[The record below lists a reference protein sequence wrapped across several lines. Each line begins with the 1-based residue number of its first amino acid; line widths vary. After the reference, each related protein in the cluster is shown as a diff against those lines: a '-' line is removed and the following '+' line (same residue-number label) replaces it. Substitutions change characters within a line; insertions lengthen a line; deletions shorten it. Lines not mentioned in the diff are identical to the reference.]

1 MHGSGRVSAEVISEL
16 ARIGTIEDEWR
27 RLAVDRGNAF
37 LTPEWYRAWVEGA
50 EEQSPL
56 VVVARRDDG
65 ELAGVMPLVL
75 DASSRPKALR
85 YGGAGYGDQFG
96 IAARPEDDV
105 EIAAAAIEALERAV
119 SPCPML
125 VLQRISLE
133 SEWPAAM
140 AAASR
145 RRLAAIAE
153 SRAELPHVSVKGV
166 DWEGYLAGRSQ
177 KFRRRIARGLERS
190 LQRDGISFSVRETTD
205 PAALPDDLATLFR
218 LHALRHPGQKSSIAQ
233 QRVRDGLS
241 RFAAAALERGWLR
254 LRILEIEG
262 QEAAATLC
270 WHLGPSYAF
279 YTGGFDPAWSE
290 RRPGLLMMNL
300 TVRSAIEEGVDDIDL
315 LLGSEAYKW
324 RFAPD
329 ARQVHTVILVGAAR
343 PTRLLVSGEAAARR
357 YGRWLQRLPGIGR
370 VVKWVEAKLPGGRR

>member
-1 MHGSGRVSAEVISEL
+1 METRGQVRGEVITELAEV
-16 ARIGTIEDEWR
+16 AAIEDEWR
-27 RLAVDRGNAF
+27 RLAELRGNAF
-37 LTPEWYRAWVEGA
+37 LTPEWYRAWVEDA

-65 ELAGVMPLVL
+65 PVAGVMPLVV
-75 DASSRPKALR
+75 DRSHRPRALR
-85 YGGAGYGDQFG
+85 YGGAGYGDRFG
-96 IAARPEDDV
+96 VAARPKDEAEV
-105 EIAAAAIEALERAV
+105 AAAAMRALEGALPR
-119 SPCPML
+119 CPML
-125 VLQRISLE
+125 VLQRIDLE

-140 AAASR
+140 VAASGR
-145 RRLAAIAE
+145 SLATVEE
-153 SRAELPHVSVKGV
+153 SRAELPHTTVKGL
-166 DWEGYLAGRSQ
+166 DWEGYLKQRSV
-177 KFRRRIARGLERS
+177 KFRQRVGRGLERA
-190 LQRDGISFSVRETTD
+190 LKEDGVPFSVRETAD
-205 PAALPDDLATLFR
+205 PAALPEDLTTLFR

-254 LRILEIEG
+254 MRVLEIEG
-262 QEAAATLC
+262 QPAAATLC
-270 WHLGPSYAF
+270 WHIGPGYAF

-290 RRPGLLMMNL
+290 RSPGLLMMNL
-300 TVRSAIEEGVDDIDL
+300 TVRAAIEEDAEDIDL

-357 YGRWLQRLPGIGR
+357 YGRWLQGLPGIGR
-370 VVKWVEAKLPGGRR
+370 VVKWVAAKLPGGRR